1 MFPVPYVKSDW
12 NAVGMDSFPKGWSG
26 MYEDPDQ
33 YKCKILNYKM

>member
-12 NAVGMDSFPKGWSG
+12 NAVGMDNFPKGWSG

-33 YKCKILNYKM
+33 QKSKILNCEM